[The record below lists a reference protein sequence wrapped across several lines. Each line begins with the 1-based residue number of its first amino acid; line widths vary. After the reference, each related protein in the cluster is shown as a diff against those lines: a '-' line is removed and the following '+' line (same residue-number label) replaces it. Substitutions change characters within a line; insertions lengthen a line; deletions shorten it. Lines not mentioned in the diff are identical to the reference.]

1 MNSIVPIEDAFSHV
15 YLVDLSPS
23 LCEIARER
31 VRRMG
36 WTNVSVVCEDARKFR
51 PQETEAEVITMSYS
65 LSMIPDYY
73 SVVDSLTK
81 LLSPDGIIGVC
92 DFYVQSIVDVSSR
105 TYTGGTFNR
114 HVNWLGRMF
123 WRAWF
128 DADRVNLD
136 GGRRDY
142 LEYKFGTILSASDR
156 NYLLGGIPYYIF
168 LGCPT
173 EISNPFGRTQDVVD
187 KLDAALTESPYLS
200 PKDYQQALSE
210 AADDTSLVR
219 SKAYE
224 SAVVN
229 LTAKLPLPSTFYQN
243 HHWRIYYNDLLQKH
257 LQFNG
262 EYIYAFNWEDPK
274 VDRQLLNINKDDV
287 ILAITSAGDN
297 ILDYLLESPRRIH
310 AVDLNPNQNHLLEL
324 KIAAFTALP
333 HSDIWALFGQ
343 GHHSNFRSLL
353 IHKLSPHL
361 SSPAFQFWLTNHK
374 NLSSF
379 SSGGLYF
386 TGSSRHA
393 LKLIRTLF
401 RLSGLTST
409 VRTICT
415 VSTLA
420 EQTDLWPPIRRV
432 LLSWPLHRLLI
443 ASEWWAWRAAGVPK
457 TQRDM
462 IVQDYIERTTQT
474 HTTNQTHTSSKPP
487 RPSHPQQ
494 PTLPSSSTSAHTAG
508 SAIYTYL
515 LSTFDPLIRTTL
527 LSTQNYFYHLCL
539 LGHYSPHCSPRY
551 LSPKSHSRLSS
562 PPAFSNLRIHTDELL
577 EVISRMAP
585 SSLTIAIIM
594 DSMDWFDAHTE
605 QGRKDAEGQVKALW
619 TVLKEKKG
627 RVLLRSAAVRPWYV
641 GVFERGGFRARC
653 VGRRDVEGVVLD
665 RVNMYASA
673 WICTKVE
680 MKGGDGKG
688 EGNGEDMLEI

>member
-1 MNSIVPIEDAFSHV
+1 MPIEDAFSHV

-36 WTNVSVVCEDARKFR
+36 WTNVSVVCEDARIFR

-73 SVVDSLTK
+73 IVVDSLTK
-81 LLSPDGIIGVC
+81 LLSPNGIIGVC

-114 HVNWLGRMF
+114 HVNWLGRLF

-224 SAVVN
+224 SAIVN

-257 LQFNG
+257 LQFYG

-333 HSDIWALFGQ
+333 HSDIWSLFGL
-343 GHHSNFRSLL
+343 GHHPNFRSLL

-374 NLSSF
+374 NLSSD
-379 SSGGLYF
+379 SLYY

-401 RLSGLTST
+401 KLTGLTST

-420 EQTDLWPPIRRV
+420 EQIDLWPPIRRV
-432 LLSWPLHRLLI
+432 LLSWPLHRLII
-443 ASEWWAWRAAGVPK
+443 ASEWWAWRAGGVPK

-462 IVQDYIERTTQT
+462 IVQDYMERMMQT
-474 HTTNQTHTSSKPP
+474 KTDQQQHLSSKS
-487 RPSHPQQ
+487 PS
-494 PTLPSSSTSAHTAG
+494 PSTAG
-508 SAIYTYL
+508 DAIYSYIL
-515 LSTFDPLIRTTL
+515 HTFDPLIRTTL
-527 LSTQNYFYHLCL
+527 LSTTNYFYHLCL

-551 LSPKSHSRLSS
+551 LAPKSHSFLSKTS
-562 PPAFSNLRIHTDELL
+562 SFTPLRIHTDSLL
-577 EVISRMAP
+577 EVISRMSP
-585 SSLTIAIIM
+585 SSLTIAVLM
-594 DSMDWFDAHTE
+594 DSMDWFDAKTPE
-605 QGRKDAEGQVKALW
+605 GRKEAERQVRGLW
-619 TVLKEKKG
+619 RVLKEREG
-627 RVLLRSAAVRPWYV
+627 RVLLRSASVRPWYV
-641 GVFERGGFRARC
+641 GVFEGVGFRCRC
-653 VGRRDVEGVVLD
+653 VGRRGEGERVLD

-673 WICTKVE
+673 WICRKVGGGVGGGKWE
-680 MKGGDGKG
+680 GDG
-688 EGNGEDMLEI
+688 EDKLEI